1 MFSHQSFES
10 ESLFSSTVGWWSGCF
25 IRPFDEVSR
34 IFRFLILSR
43 RSQLQ
48 SPTIVFNLKKAPIVF
63 LIFSPFLKFQF
74 LFQTDE
80 GCFPWE
86 VLFISLINYISYKS
100 TKFVYAPDLV
110 EWCQNRIVSKYSLC
124 EISDLN
130 QCWWMS
136 AIHFLNLP
144 EDTYHIFYS

>member
-1 MFSHQSFES
+1 M
-10 ESLFSSTVGWWSGCF
+10 
-25 IRPFDEVSR
+25 SR
-34 IFRFLILSR
+34 ISRFLILSK

-48 SPTIVFNLKKAPIVF
+48 NPTIIFNLKEAPIVF

-80 GCFPWE
+80 GYFPRE

-110 EWCQNRIVSKYSLC
+110 E
-124 EISDLN
+124 
-130 QCWWMS
+130 
-136 AIHFLNLP
+136 
-144 EDTYHIFYS
+144 